1 MRLPDMQNILQ
12 FCEAKVFSTFMR
24 CFCGFN
30 KTGIAM
36 GRLGEIQIIDV
47 DIEMFKFQ
55 YRKVHNSNLDGYT
68 PRNTTMFLA

>member
-1 MRLPDMQNILQ
+1 
-12 FCEAKVFSTFMR
+12 MR